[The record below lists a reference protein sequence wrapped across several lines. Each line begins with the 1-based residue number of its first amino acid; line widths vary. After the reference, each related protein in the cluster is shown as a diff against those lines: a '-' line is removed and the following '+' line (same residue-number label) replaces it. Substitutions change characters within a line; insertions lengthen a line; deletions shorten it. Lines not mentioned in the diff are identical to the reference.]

1 MSAKWKKNPG
11 SLEQQQRLKR
21 FPEMFSAV
29 GKLWYKCIEL
39 KGEYFE
45 GD

>member
-1 MSAKWKKNPG
+1 V
-11 SLEQQQRLKR
+11 KR
-21 FPEMFSAV
+21 VPEMFSAV
-29 GKLWYKCIEL
+29 EKHWYKCIEL